1 MSKSLSNEDT
11 KKENIIEQN
20 YFKEKTRFEIIEEKV
35 KKTLFGVL
43 NILLKFEDDDFSDEV
58 IDLLNETCQFLYYPF
73 YDPMGYLWKK
83 ETLFSGISKFL
94 SYFQTVVFFNN
105 TELYIVFFYIL
116 VAVVLGVVVDVG
128 YVAYIISSKNKSGAV
143 WPMRLL
149 RSVVSYI
156 VTVLFNPMV
165 EYFLAILECSDFDEQ
180 GTQLPYYQNY
190 NVDDMHCWTNVHF
203 TVMCVEGVLITVIFV
218 LICTVVMTIFYEQ
231 KTSMDKDGA
240 KTSSYADL
248 TSLFVKIVLIIIYSF
263 LVWTKSYHWIV
274 VPATTLTCFLQ
285 FYVYWSER
293 PFYDERTNIA
303 FFIHTGIVFYSTVV
317 LLLLKILENA
327 AFDGGIFILFI
338 GGAMVAYIIITQK
351 DKRFNLLLMNINKF
365 SEGGSVFKQL
375 RYFLELVDKSHKDR
389 NSNILLKGYIY
400 VHEESCTNSEC
411 PLKRYLQEIEKI
423 KKNPATGDKSL
434 MISGANNAM
443 STNIINTI
451 EPISNKIN
459 DVTGN
464 TSNIGMAIGAGTGG
478 ETLSGGG
485 KSEKSKNSHSDD
497 DLYLYQYVM
506 TMYQNGIS
514 KFSLST
520 TLRKNY
526 SFFLM
531 ERMNN
536 KKKALIEL
544 KNCEKY
550 NPSFEEEFI
559 IFRYCESNA
568 AQENE
573 KEEEGD
579 DDEGL
584 DIVAGI
590 AYKNHFNTFREGLTS
605 ITSIYSD
612 FWSLLLNTAQ
622 NSDEDLT
629 KMNEYGEK
637 INKLVE
643 VVKSHYSEMEKLKY
657 NDAEALKLYADF
669 YQDILNNKSQAEYYR
684 GRLRDILGEGG
695 QEIVNSNDPAD
706 TSNENIDY
714 IFLAG
719 EGSQIGK
726 IVKCSPNFCSIL
738 GYTPDELI
746 GKSVNFIMPEIF
758 HSYHQKLLVEKA
770 SRFKTQ
776 MTQNV
781 RSGVTTNQKTNYKE
795 LFVIAKNKQNQA
807 VPLSLRITLI
817 YDHEFSELL
826 FIGRL
831 YNEEMYENFSMQNPS
846 PGVPPIIN
854 FNMKVCFVLTN
865 LDFIV
870 QYYTPNASNF
880 LGFKM
885 GSSGNVDITK
895 NITEFNNDD
904 NLELK
909 HLSKGE
915 ILCKRYAQPKL
926 IIWKTL
932 LNDEMVNEEGNNP
945 DDIVKKWDMKGFWS
959 YSNELS
965 KKKDSVEALEQ
976 TLLKK
981 TKIGNSPFIFKRQR
995 YKEDSFKLSVTE
1007 TSIKGTTLG
1016 YIFRF
1021 EVFENNDD
1029 NDINGFDEKNQ
1040 ELKKKEEKEV
1050 DIDPYFI
1057 PQVTRKFA
1065 LDTNK
1070 FGFYSKEQ
1078 SLEEEEEEEEKEE
1091 GQNWHEKLKALA
1103 EEKINKFKK
1112 RQKDMENEDEDEEE
1126 EEDENSFYNEDEE
1139 NEESDYNNNPY
1150 SKKVTLNKQS
1160 SLMSNESG
1168 ALSKQNTLNNNN
1180 NNNSHNKDLLLSKQE
1195 SISNNTNLKK
1205 EETLI
1210 SSSHQ
1215 PEPSTPVVQKVVRYD
1230 MDYYHVKDLNNMRFL
1245 IYDFK
1250 KGRLVDVPKIKR
1262 ESQVEYRKKEGIP
1275 NFLGT
1280 PQKDKVE
1287 RDRTDDDDEPE
1298 NETAEVKRIEYAL
1311 QKEQFQPEIVK
1322 LKWTSLSIYIV
1333 IMAISI
1339 ILLYLIVN
1347 DYNEINENI
1356 LMTDN
1361 ARLLQNDLLL
1371 GLYYIR
1377 ELTLLSMNTKKSEKY
1392 KLHLYD
1398 EEFMLKNISN
1408 ILNDIF
1414 DRSSLLERSLQ
1425 STKIKW
1431 SKNRENILIRTNTVT
1446 AILDE
1451 LNDKLK
1457 VIDVESTSFSALTEL
1472 LGNLFEVGNYNNLD
1486 IIVQTNKNVYYY
1498 TTNVFYPLLDIIK
1511 KYNSN
1516 ILLQLKDSISQYK
1529 KNFLLI
1535 IIFSIILLLIG
1546 GFIIKIIL
1554 DKITRR
1560 KSGYLEVF
1568 FQIDDR
1574 VCRRALEKCDKY
1586 AKSLTQIQ
1594 GGGGDDDSINSE
1606 NNSFIKKQM
1615 KQNKKIN
1622 DITHKKIKPSNKK
1635 TCINIKTTIEIIFL
1649 ILFIFLFYLVVIIIF
1664 EQNLNKMNNYSE
1676 LYNILSK
1683 EGIEYQSMFDITRE
1697 YFFDNEA
1704 YTGNISFK
1712 SILESNLDKV
1722 YENMKAS
1729 EQKFSYDKL
1738 PSRFK
1743 KKYLEIITN
1752 DLCKYAEDL
1761 FIKYN
1766 KTEYNYSYIISN
1778 NYTCEE
1784 IAENSTKYGLDLL
1797 VSNYLYELRVQKKY
1811 FDIILQEAQNANY
1824 TYNNTLAG
1832 DEKHYNKLLE
1842 ENQNKINYNSTLY
1855 EQLDPFK
1862 IYNEEHVFKLSMI
1875 RRYLLLPIYN
1885 DTLNNFYVSMKD
1897 FWSTSYNIF
1906 LAIMIV
1912 FLLLITAFYL
1922 AYWIPSIILQD
1933 ESIYKTKNM
1942 LAIIPKDVLTTIPN
1956 INKLLNLGNIT
1967 LFSGVWNQSEKKD
1980 KKDNNNKK

>member
-1 MSKSLSNEDT
+1 MSKSLSNEET

-293 PFYDERTNIA
+293 PFYDERTNTA

-485 KSEKSKNSHSDD
+485 KSEKSKNSHTDD

-520 TLRKNY
+520 TLRINY

-536 KKKALIEL
+536 TKKALIEL

-584 DIVAGI
+584 DIVANI
-590 AYKNHFNTFREGLTS
+590 AYKNHLNTFKEGLIS

-612 FWSLLLNTAQ
+612 FWNLLLNAAQ

-643 VVKSHYSEMEKLKY
+643 VVKSHYFEMEKLKY
-657 NDAEALKLYADF
+657 NDPDVLKLYADF
-669 YQDILNNKSQAEYYR
+669 YHDILNNKSQAEYYR
-684 GRLRDILGEGG
+684 GRLRDIMGEGG
-695 QEIVNSNDPAD
+695 QEIINSNDPAD

-781 RSGVTTNQKTNYKE
+781 RSGVTGNQKSNFKE

-807 VPLSLRITLI
+807 VPLSLKITLI
-817 YDHEFSELL
+817 SEHEFNELF

-831 YNEEMYENFSMQNPS
+831 YNEEMYENFAMQNPS

-932 LNDEMVNEEGNNP
+932 LNDEMANEEGNNP

-1040 ELKKKEEKEV
+1040 ELKKKEKEV

-1078 SLEEEEEEEEKEE
+1078 TLEEEEEEEENEDGE
-1091 GQNWHEKLKALA
+1091 NWHEKLKALA
-1103 EEKINKFKK
+1103 EEKINKFKQ

-1126 EEDENSFYNEDEE
+1126 EEDENSQYNEENEE
-1139 NEESDYNNNPY
+1139 NEESEYHPY

-1168 ALSKQNTLNNNN
+1168 AFSKQGTLNK
-1180 NNNSHNKDLLLSKQE
+1180 KDLLKQE
-1195 SISNNTNLKK
+1195 SITNNTNTKK

-1210 SSSHQ
+1210 SSSQ
-1215 PEPSTPVVQKVVRYD
+1215 QMPEPQTPVQKVRYD

-1287 RDRTDDDDEPE
+1287 RDRNDDEDEPE

-1322 LKWTSLSIYIV
+1322 LKWSSLAIYIV
-1333 IMAISI
+1333 VMAISI
-1339 ILLYLIVN
+1339 ILLYLIIN

-1361 ARLLQNDLLL
+1361 SRILQTDLLL

-1377 ELTLLSMNTKKSEKY
+1377 ELTLLSMNKNNKEKY
-1392 KLHLYD
+1392 KTHLYD

-1414 DRSSLLERSLQ
+1414 DRSALLERSLQ

-1431 SKNRENILIRTNTVT
+1431 SKKRENILIKTNTIT

-1472 LGNLFEVGNYNNLD
+1472 FGNLFQVGNYKSLEK
-1486 IIVQTNKNVYYY
+1486 IIQTNKNVYFY
-1498 TTNVFYPLLDIIK
+1498 TSNAFYPILDILK
-1511 KYNSN
+1511 NYTSN
-1516 ILLQLKDSISQYK
+1516 ILYQLKDSISQYK
-1529 KNFLLI
+1529 KNFLLV

-1574 VCRRALEKCDKY
+1574 VCRRALEKCDRY
-1586 AKSLTQIQ
+1586 AKSLTQGQI
-1594 GGGGDDDSINSE
+1594 GDDDSINSE
-1606 NNSFIKKQM
+1606 NNSFIKKNM
-1615 KQNKKIN
+1615 KQDKKIN
-1622 DITHKKIKPSNKK
+1622 NITHKKIKPSNKK

-1649 ILFIFLFYLVVIIIF
+1649 VFFVFLFYLIVIIIF
-1664 EQNLNKMNNYSE
+1664 QQNLNKMNNYSE
-1676 LYNILSK
+1676 LYNSLSL

-1704 YTGNISFK
+1704 YTGNYSFK
-1712 SILESNLDKV
+1712 NILEYNLDKV
-1722 YENMKAS
+1722 YENMKNS
-1729 EQKFSYDKL
+1729 EQKFSYDNL
-1738 PSRFK
+1738 PSKFK
-1743 KKYLEIITN
+1743 KKYLDIITN

-1766 KTEYNYSYIISN
+1766 KTEYNYNYIIAN

-1811 FDIILQEAQNANY
+1811 FDILLQDAKKANY
-1824 TYNNTLAG
+1824 TYNNTLSG
-1832 DEKHYNKLLE
+1832 DEKYYNKLLE
-1842 ENQNKINYNSTLY
+1842 ENKNKINYDSALY

-1862 IYNEEHVFKLSMI
+1862 IYNEENVFKLSMI
-1875 RRYLLLPIYN
+1875 RRYLLMPIYN
-1885 DTLNNFYVSMKD
+1885 ETLNNFYTSMKD

-1906 LAIMIV
+1906 LAVMIV
-1912 FLLLITAFYL
+1912 FLLLTTAFYL
-1922 AYWIPSIILQD
+1922 AYWIPSIYLQD

-1967 LFSGVWNQSEKKD
+1967 LFSGVWNQSEKND
-1980 KKDNNNKK
+1980 KKDNKPGKK

>member
-1 MSKSLSNEDT
+1 MSKNMPEEET

-105 TELYIVFFYIL
+105 TELYIVFFYIMM
-116 VAVVLGVVVDVG
+116 AVVLGVVVDVG

-165 EYFLAILECSDFDEQ
+165 EYFLAILECSNFDEE
-180 GTQLPYYQNY
+180 GNPLDYYQNY

-231 KTSMDKDGA
+231 KTSMDKEGA

-248 TSLFVKIVLIIIYSF
+248 TSLFVKIILIIIYSF

-285 FYVYWSER
+285 FYVYWTER
-293 PFYDERTNIA
+293 PFYEERTNIA

-338 GGAMVAYIIITQK
+338 GGVMVTYIIITQK

-375 RYFLELVDKSHKDR
+375 RYFLELVDKSHNDR
-389 NSNILLKGYIY
+389 RSNILLKGYIY

-423 KKNPATGDKSL
+423 KKNPVAGDKT
-434 MISGANNAM
+434 MISGINLNTNTNLITTDPT
-443 STNIINTI
+443 TNINKV
-451 EPISNKIN
+451 SNII
-459 DVTGN
+459 GN
-464 TSNIGMAIGAGTGG
+464 TSNIGGPLGTGTGG
-478 ETLSGGG
+478 EGVLGGG
-485 KSEKSKNSHSDD
+485 NKGEKGKHSHTDD

-520 TLRKNY
+520 TLRINY

-536 KKKALIEL
+536 TKKALIEL

-559 IFRYCESNA
+559 IFRYCENNT
-568 AQENE
+568 AQENDT
-573 KEEEGD
+573 EEEGD

-584 DIVAGI
+584 DIVANI
-590 AYKNHFNTFREGLTS
+590 AYKNHFNTFKEGLTS
-605 ITSIYSD
+605 ITSIYYD
-612 FWSLLLNTAQ
+612 FWSLLLNNTQ
-622 NSDEDLT
+622 NSEEDLA

-657 NDAEALKLYADF
+657 NDEEILKLYADF
-669 YQDILNNKSQAEYYR
+669 FQDILNNRSQAEYYR
-684 GRLRDILGEGG
+684 SRLRDIQGEGG
-695 QEIVNSNDPAD
+695 QEIINSNDPTD

-781 RSGVTTNQKTNYKE
+781 RSGVTGNQKSNYKE

-807 VPLSLRITLI
+807 VPLSLKITLI
-817 YDHEFSELL
+817 YEHELNELF

-831 YNEEMYENFSMQNPS
+831 YNEEMYENFAMQNPS

-854 FNMKVCFVLTN
+854 FNMKVCYVLTN

-885 GSSGNVDITK
+885 GSSGNVDVTK

-904 NLELK
+904 NLEMK

-932 LNDEMVNEEGNNP
+932 LNDEANNEEGNNP
-945 DDIVKKWDMKGFWS
+945 DDVVKKWDMKGFWS

-965 KKKDSVEALEQ
+965 KKKETVETLEQ
-976 TLLKK
+976 TLLKR
-981 TKIGNSPFIFKRQR
+981 TKIGNSPFVFKRQR
-995 YKEDSFKLSVTE
+995 YKEDSFKLTVNE

-1029 NDINGFDEKNQ
+1029 NEGNNYEEKNQ
-1040 ELKKKEEKEV
+1040 EVKKKDNVV

-1078 SLEEEEEEEEKEE
+1078 GEEEEEEEEEEE
-1091 GQNWHEKLKALA
+1091 GKEGKNWHENLKKLA

-1112 RQKDMENEDEDEEE
+1112 KQKDLENEEEEMEEE
-1126 EEDENSFYNEDEE
+1126 EEDNSQINEDEE
-1139 NEESDYNNNPY
+1139 NEESDMGIY
-1150 SKKVTLNKQS
+1150 SKKITLNKQS
-1160 SLMSNESG
+1160 SIMSNESG
-1168 ALSKQNTLNNNN
+1168 NLSKPGTMSKPGTLNTKD
-1180 NNNSHNKDLLLSKQE
+1180 NKDKLTKQE
-1195 SISNNTNLKK
+1195 SISNTLIKK
-1205 EETLI
+1205 EESLI
-1210 SSSHQ
+1210 NNESIIS
-1215 PEPSTPVVQKVVRYD
+1215 PIPVAPVQKIKYEF
-1230 MDYYHVKDLNNMRFL
+1230 DYYHVQGLSDMRFL

-1275 NFLGT
+1275 NFFGN
-1280 PQKDKVE
+1280 PQKEKIE
-1287 RDRTDDDDEPE
+1287 RDINEDDDEQE

-1322 LKWTSLSIYIV
+1322 LKWTSLAIYIA

-1339 ILLYLIVN
+1339 ILLYLIID
-1347 DYNEINENI
+1347 DYKEINENI
-1356 LMTDN
+1356 LMIN
-1361 ARLLQNDLLL
+1361 NSRILQTDLLL

-1377 ELTLLSMNTKKSEKY
+1377 ELTLLSMNREQNKKY
-1392 KLHLYD
+1392 KTNLYD
-1398 EEFMLKNISN
+1398 EEYSLKNISRT
-1408 ILNDIF
+1408 LNELF
-1414 DRSSLLERSLQ
+1414 DRSALLERSLE

-1431 SKNRENILIRTNTVT
+1431 SKNWKNILIKTNTKIS
-1446 AILDE
+1446 ILDE
-1451 LNDKLK
+1451 LNEQLK
-1457 VIDVESTSFSALTEL
+1457 VINVESKSFSALTEL
-1472 LGNLFEVGNYNNLD
+1472 LGNLFEVGNLKSYKE
-1486 IIVQTNKNVYYY
+1486 IIQTNRHVYFY
-1498 TTNVFYPLLDIIK
+1498 TTNIYYPLLDILK
-1511 KYNSN
+1511 QYTDN
-1516 ILLQLKDSISQYK
+1516 ILHQLKDSIAKFKQD
-1529 KNFLLI
+1529 FLLI

-1546 GFIIKIIL
+1546 GFFIKIIL
-1554 DKITRR
+1554 DKISRR

-1568 FQIDDR
+1568 FQIDKR
-1574 VCRRALEKCDKY
+1574 VCRKALEKCDKY
-1586 AKSLTQIQ
+1586 SKVLNQAQ
-1594 GGGGDDDSINSE
+1594 GGDEDSINSE
-1606 NNSFIKKQM
+1606 NNSFIKKNM
-1615 KQNKKIN
+1615 KQEKKIN
-1622 DITHKKIKPSNKK
+1622 DITHKNVKPANKK
-1635 TCINIKTTIEIIFL
+1635 TCINIKTTFEIIFL
-1649 ILFIFLFYLVVIIIF
+1649 FLFVFLFYLIVIIIF
-1664 EQNLNKMNNYSE
+1664 QQNLDKMNKYSE
-1676 LYNILSK
+1676 LYNILSL
-1683 EGIEYQSMFDITRE
+1683 EGIEYQSIFDIMRE
-1697 YFFDNEA
+1697 YFFDYKSN
-1704 YTGNISFK
+1704 TGIHSFK
-1712 SILESNLDKV
+1712 NILELNLETI
-1722 YENMKAS
+1722 YENMKKS
-1729 EQKFSYDKL
+1729 EQKFSYDNL
-1738 PSRFK
+1738 PSKFK

-1752 DLCKYAEDL
+1752 DLCSYAEDL
-1761 FIKYN
+1761 FIKNN
-1766 KTEYNYSYIISN
+1766 KTEYNFNYIISN

-1811 FDIILQEAQNANY
+1811 FDILLQNAQNENY
-1824 TYNNTLAG
+1824 TYNNTLFG
-1832 DEKHYNKLLE
+1832 EDKYYNKLLE
-1842 ENQNKINYNSTLY
+1842 ENKKKENYNDIIY
-1855 EQLDPFK
+1855 EELDPFN

-1885 DTLNNFYVSMKD
+1885 DTLNNFYVSMRD
-1897 FWSTSYNIF
+1897 FWSTSYDIF

-1912 FLLLITAFYL
+1912 FLLLVTAFYL

-1942 LAIIPKDVLTTIPN
+1942 LAIIPKDVLTTIPG

-1967 LFSGVWNQSEKKD
+1967 LFSGVWNQSENKEKKA
-1980 KKDNNNKK
+1980 KDNNKK

>member
-1 MSKSLSNEDT
+1 MLTEEEM

-83 ETLFSGISKFL
+83 QTLFSGISKFL

-105 TELYIVFFYIL
+105 TELYIVVFYL
-116 VAVVLGVVVDVG
+116 LLAVVLGVVVDVG

-165 EYFLAILECSDFDEQ
+165 EYFLAILECSNFDEE
-180 GTQLPYYQNY
+180 GNPLDYYQNY
-190 NVDDMHCWTNVHF
+190 NVDDMQCWTNVHF
-203 TVMCVEGVLITVIFV
+203 TVMCVEGVLITIIFV

-231 KTSMDKDGA
+231 KTSMDKEGA

-285 FYVYWSER
+285 FYVYWTER
-293 PFYDERTNIA
+293 PFYEERTNIA

-338 GGAMVAYIIITQK
+338 GGVMVTYIIITQK

-375 RYFLELVDKSHKDR
+375 RYFLELVDKSHNDR
-389 NSNILLKGYIY
+389 RCNILLKGYIY

-411 PLKRYLQEIEKI
+411 PLKRYLQEIEKN
-423 KKNPATGDKSL
+423 KKNQIPGDKTV
-434 MISGANNAM
+434 ISGVNNYA
-443 STNIINTI
+443 TNININTTD
-451 EPISNKIN
+451 PTTNKVI

-464 TSNIGMAIGAGTGG
+464 TSNIGVLTNTGTDGVVGG
-478 ETLSGGG
+478 MS
-485 KSEKSKNSHSDD
+485 KKISKNSHMDD

-520 TLRKNY
+520 TLRINY

-536 KKKALIEL
+536 TKKALVEL

-559 IFRYCESNA
+559 IFRYCENNNA
-568 AQENE
+568 QQNDT
-573 KEEEGD
+573 EEEAD

-584 DIVAGI
+584 DIVANI
-590 AYKNHFNTFREGLTS
+590 AYKNHFNTFKEGLTS
-605 ITSIYSD
+605 ITSIYYD
-612 FWSLLLNTAQ
+612 FWSLLLNNAK
-622 NSDEDLT
+622 NSDEDLI

-643 VVKSHYSEMEKLKY
+643 VVKSHFFEMEKLKY
-657 NDAEALKLYADF
+657 NNEEVLKLYADF

-684 GRLRDILGEGG
+684 GRLRDIQGEGG
-695 QEIVNSNDPAD
+695 LEIINSNDPTD

-726 IVKCSPNFCSIL
+726 IVKCSPNFCAIL

-746 GKSVNFIMPEIF
+746 GKNVDFIMPEIF

-781 RSGVTTNQKTNYKE
+781 RSGLTGSQKSNFKE

-807 VPLSLRITLI
+807 VPLSLKITLI
-817 YDHEFSELL
+817 YEHVFNELF

-904 NLELK
+904 NLEMK

-915 ILCKRYAQPKL
+915 ILCKRYAQPKM

-932 LNDEMVNEEGNNP
+932 LNDEASNENMNNQE
-945 DDIVKKWDMKGFWS
+945 DVVKKWDMKGFWT

-965 KKKDSVEALEQ
+965 KKKETVETLEQ
-976 TLLKK
+976 TILKR
-981 TKIGNSPFIFKRQR
+981 TRIGNSPFVFKRQR
-995 YKEDSFKLSVTE
+995 YKEDSFKLTVTE

-1029 NDINGFDEKNQ
+1029 NDINNFDEKNQ
-1040 ELKKKEEKEV
+1040 ELKKKENEV

-1070 FGFYSKEQ
+1070 FGFYSKEEGIGEE
-1078 SLEEEEEEEEKEE
+1078 EEEEEEEEKEKE
-1091 GQNWHEKLKALA
+1091 EKNWHEKLKKLA
-1103 EEKINKFKK
+1103 EEKINKFKQ
-1112 RQKDMENEDEDEEE
+1112 RQKDIENAEEESEEDDDEENSHYNE
-1126 EEDENSFYNEDEE
+1126 EED
-1139 NEESDYNNNPY
+1139 NEESEIHPSY

-1160 SLMSNESG
+1160 SIMSNESG
-1168 ALSKQNTLNNNN
+1168 HMSKQGTLNPI
-1180 NNNSHNKDLLLSKQE
+1180 SKDILLKQE
-1195 SISNNTNLKK
+1195 SLTNNTNSKK
-1205 EETLI
+1205 DETLI
-1210 SSSHQ
+1210 SNAQSISINPQ
-1215 PEPSTPVVQKVVRYD
+1215 PPVQKVNYD
-1230 MDYYHVKDLNNMRFL
+1230 VDYYHVKDLNNMRFL

-1275 NFLGT
+1275 NFLGN
-1280 PQKDKVE
+1280 PQKEKIE
-1287 RDRTDDDDEPE
+1287 RDINNDDDEQE

-1322 LKWTSLSIYIV
+1322 LKWTSLCIYIV

-1339 ILLYLIVN
+1339 ILLYLIIS
-1347 DYNEINENI
+1347 DYKEINENI
-1356 LMTDN
+1356 SMIN
-1361 ARLLQNDLLL
+1361 NSRILQTDLLL

-1377 ELTLLSMNTKKSEKY
+1377 ELTLLSMNNKNESEKY
-1392 KLHLYD
+1392 KTHLYD
-1398 EEFMLKNISN
+1398 EEYMLKNISKT
-1408 ILNDIF
+1408 LNELF
-1414 DRSSLLERSLQ
+1414 DRCALLERNLQ
-1425 STKIKW
+1425 STKIHW
-1431 SKNRENILIRTNTVT
+1431 SKNRENILIKSNTIVS
-1446 AILDE
+1446 ILDE
-1451 LNDKLK
+1451 LKEELK
-1457 VIDVESTSFSALTEL
+1457 IIYVESKSFGALTEL
-1472 LGNLFEVGNYNNLD
+1472 LGNLFEVGNKKALD
-1486 IIVQTNKNVYYY
+1486 IYQTNRNVYFY
-1498 TTNVFYPLLDIIK
+1498 TTNVYYPLLDILK
-1511 KYNSN
+1511 QYTNN
-1516 ILLQLKDSISQYK
+1516 ILYQLNDSIKQFK
-1529 KNFLLI
+1529 NNFLLI
-1535 IIFSIILLLIG
+1535 IIFSIIILLIG
-1546 GFIIKIIL
+1546 GFVIKIIL

-1586 AKSLTQIQ
+1586 SKSLNQVQ
-1594 GGGGDDDSINSE
+1594 GGDEDSINSE
-1606 NNSFIKKQM
+1606 NNSFIKKNI
-1615 KQNKKIN
+1615 KQEKKIN
-1622 DITHKKIKPSNKK
+1622 DITHKNIKPSNKK

-1649 ILFIFLFYLVVIIIF
+1649 ILFVFLFYLVVIIIF
-1664 EQNLNKMNNYSE
+1664 QQNLDKMNNYSE
-1676 LYNILSK
+1676 LYNILSL
-1683 EGIEYQSMFDITRE
+1683 EGIEYQSLFDIMRE
-1697 YFFDNEA
+1697 YFFDYKA
-1704 YTGNISFK
+1704 KTGTTSFEN
-1712 SILESNLDKV
+1712 ILESNLEKI
-1722 YENMKAS
+1722 YENMKKYD
-1729 EQKFSYDKL
+1729 QKFSYDDL
-1738 PSRFK
+1738 PSKFK
-1743 KKYLEIITN
+1743 KKYLEIVTN
-1752 DLCKYAEDL
+1752 DLCNYADDL

-1766 KTEYNYSYIISN
+1766 KTEFNYNYISKN
-1778 NYTCEE
+1778 NYTCDEL
-1784 IAENSTKYGLDLL
+1784 AENSTKYGLDLL
-1797 VSNYLYELRVQKKY
+1797 VSNYLYELRVQKRY
-1811 FDIILQEAQNANY
+1811 FDIILQKAQNENY
-1824 TYNNTLAG
+1824 TYNNTLYG
-1832 DEKHYNKLLE
+1832 NDNYFKKLLE
-1842 ENQNKINYNSTLY
+1842 ENMNKENYNEEKY
-1855 EQLDPFK
+1855 EELNPFQ

-1885 DTLNNFYVSMKD
+1885 DTLNNFYTSMKD

-1906 LAIMIV
+1906 LSIMIV
-1912 FLLLITAFYL
+1912 FLLLTTAFYL
-1922 AYWIPSIILQD
+1922 AYWLPSIYLQD

-1942 LAIIPKDVLTTIPN
+1942 LAIIPKDVLSTIPG
-1956 INKLLNLGNIT
+1956 INKLLNLGNVT

-1980 KKDNNNKK
+1980 KKDKIKKLNEI